1 MSLTEGA
8 LLLARLYEWTAIA
21 MAELSEDPQLVLENF
36 DRAMT
41 LAPGDERIRQNY
53 QKYDQMAKS
62 PNVPPAAWA
71 VDMSAEA
78 ASAVKGLSQPL
89 SSEFAYAR

>member
-1 MSLTEGA
+1 MSLTDGA

-21 MAELSEDPQLVLENF
+21 MAELSEDSQLVLENF
-36 DRAMT
+36 ERAMT
-41 LAPGDERIRQNY
+41 LAPGDKRIRLNY
-53 QKYDQMAKS
+53 QKFNQMTES
-62 PNVPPAAWA
+62 PNVAPAAWA

-89 SSEFAYAR
+89 SSDFAYAR